1 MADLVSLVAQFERQA
16 QSTPHAVALDDD
28 GQLTT
33 YAQLDQ
39 WSDTVC
45 ADLMAAGAVPGGLI
59 GILLPRDS
67 RWIPAILG
75 VLKAG
80 CGYVP
85 LDPLYPEERL
95 ALMVEDSGLK
105 LILGDPAGA
114 DLPSSPLRVDMP
126 GAQARRRSASRP
138 PLGPDSPAY
147 VIYTSGSS
155 GRPKGVPI
163 RHRNVL
169 GLFQAVNARV
179 RYEATDVWSLFHSPS
194 FDFSVYE
201 MWGPLL
207 TGARIATV
215 PQHARVDPA
224 VFVEFLRARRV
235 SVLCMVPTVFR
246 HLVASGAGPQGELAV
261 RQVVFGGEAVDPVAV
276 SEWLS
281 TLPARRRPVVLN
293 MYGITES
300 TVHVTLREMTEADF
314 TRTEPGTLIG
324 TALAHA
330 RMRLVDSRM
339 RPVEKGEIGE
349 ILLDG
354 VGVTD
359 GYLGRPDLNRERF
372 VELTSADGSVARC
385 FRTGDTA
392 RWDEETGSYVY
403 HGRIDDQVK
412 VNGHRIELGE
422 VEAGLRACPG
432 VFEAAVVL
440 HSPPGRA
447 PSLLAHVVAA
457 PPAAGLAEHSPEPGD
472 PKASA
477 RAIREIRRALAT
489 KLPRYMIPQHIEL
502 VSSLPRTASGKV
514 SRRGLVPGTPAA
526 D

>member
-1 MADLVSLVAQFERQA
+1 MTGLLSLVSQFERQA
-16 QSTPHAVALDDD
+16 RSTPDAVAFDDD
-28 GQLTT
+28 GELTT
-33 YAQLDQ
+33 YAQLDR
-39 WSDTVC
+39 WSDAVG
-45 ADLMAAGAVPGGLI
+45 ADLIAAGAVPGGLI
-59 GILLPRDS
+59 GVLLPRDA

-75 VLKAG
+75 VLKTG

-85 LDPLYPEERL
+85 LDPLYPDERL
-95 ALMVEDSGLK
+95 ALMMDDAGLK
-105 LILGDPAGA
+105 LILGDPAGP

-126 GAQARRRSASRP
+126 GARAATRLTSRP
-138 PLGPDSPAY
+138 PLGPDSLAY

-163 RHRNVL
+163 RHRSVL
-169 GLFQAVNARV
+169 GLVQAANTRL
-179 RYEATDVWSLFHSPS
+179 RYRPTDVWSLFHSFS
-194 FDFSVYE
+194 FDVSVYE
-201 MWGPLL
+201 MWGALL

-215 PQHARVDPA
+215 PQPARVDPA
-224 VFVEFLRARRV
+224 ACVEFLRAARV
-235 SVLCMVPTVFR
+235 TVLSMVPTVFR
-246 HLVASGAGPQGELAV
+246 QLVASGAGPQDELAV
-261 RQVVFGGEAVDPVAV
+261 RQVIFAGEAVDPGSVSGWLATQPAQRRAVA
-276 SEWLS
+276 
-281 TLPARRRPVVLN
+281 LN

-330 RMRLVDSRM
+330 RMRLVDPQL
-339 RPVEKGEIGE
+339 RPVEPGDVGE

-359 GYLGRPDLNRERF
+359 GYLGRPELNQERF
-372 VELTSADGSVARC
+372 VELALPDGSPVRC

-392 RWDEETGSYVY
+392 RWDDDAGSYVY

-422 VEAGLRACPG
+422 VEACLRACPG
-432 VFEAAVVL
+432 VSAAAVVL
-440 HSPPGRA
+440 HSPPDRA
-447 PSLLAHVVAA
+447 PSLLAHVVAD
-457 PPAAGLAEHSPEPGD
+457 PLLPGLAEGGSGSGD
-472 PKASA
+472 PVASG

-502 VSSLPRTASGKV
+502 VASLPQTESGKAN
-514 SRRGLVPGTPAA
+514 RRGLVPQAPS
-526 D
+526 